1 MSSTAHAVVPTTGL
15 CALNRGERR
24 PHSRAVCP
32 QTHKGIPT
40 RGPRASTGHGGVST
54 RTTCALENAQRGP
67 NSRLDILTCTRRASH
82 PRAVCFQPRVQWS
95 PPQASA
101 ASTAH
106 AVVPT
111 RGQCALKHTERVPT
125 QGPRTIP
132 LKGPTARGW
141 VLKAVGVPSTAH
153 QEFPTCGLC
162 TLNRARSGPHH
173 KAMRSQL
180 PRRVHSWATSSQ
192 LGTERS
198 PLADPWVV
206 CLQLLTQWFPPAV
219 HAPSTAQ
226 EQSPLACSAPSAQ
239 TEGASWAARPHPHM
253 EGTPPAGR
261 APSTAHRGVPTP
273 GPSTGHGGVPTAVPM
288 PSTEHHGLPTR
299 GPCTLNHARSGSP
312 HHKAVRPQLL

>member
-1 MSSTAHAVVPTTGL
+1 MEGSRHALRVPWKTH
-15 CALNRGERR
+15 RR
-24 PHSRAVCP
+24 
-32 QTHKGIPT
+32 
-40 RGPRASTGHGGVST
+40 
-54 RTTCALENAQRGP
+54 
-67 NSRLDILTCTRRASH
+67 
-82 PRAVCFQPRVQWS
+82 
-95 PPQASA
+95 
-101 ASTAH
+101 
-106 AVVPT
+106 VPT
-111 RGQCALKHTERVPT
+111 RGSTSSPAHGGLPTHGPCAFNRACSGPHHKPVRLQPPT
-125 QGPRTIP
+125 QWFP
-132 LKGPTARGW
+132 LTGSAPSSTQRGFPLTGHAPSTARGW

-261 APSTAHRGVPTP
+261 APSAAHRGVPTP

-288 PSTEHHGLPTR
+288 PSTEHQGLPTR

>member
-1 MSSTAHAVVPTTGL
+1 M
-15 CALNRGERR
+15 
-24 PHSRAVCP
+24 
-32 QTHKGIPT
+32 
-40 RGPRASTGHGGVST
+40 
-54 RTTCALENAQRGP
+54 
-67 NSRLDILTCTRRASH
+67 
-82 PRAVCFQPRVQWS
+82 QWS

-106 AVVPT
+106 TVVPT

-226 EQSPLACSAPSAQ
+226 GAVPTSVQRALSTHGRGLMGCASSPVHGGDPTCRPCALNCAQ
-239 TEGASWAARPHPHM
+239 RGPHSWALNWAW
-253 EGTPPAGR
+253 
-261 APSTAHRGVPTP
+261 
-273 GPSTGHGGVPTAVPM
+273 
-288 PSTEHHGLPTR
+288 R
-299 GPCTLNHARSGSP
+299 GPHRSTRALN
-312 HHKAVRPQLL
+312 